1 MTETQ
6 GVRATLTSPDMAK
19 ALGISQKLLLK
30 LRKQPGGPFQ
40 LGRDYRFRGTSAQAP
55 LQWFP
60 EATDN
65 AFSSWQQQ
73 QPHLIETMDG
83 GEA

>member
-1 MTETQ
+1 MTETS
-6 GVRATLTSPDMAK
+6 GVRPTLTSPEIAK
-19 ALGISQKLLLK
+19 ALGISQKLLLR
-30 LRKQPGGPFQ
+30 LRKHPDGPFQ
-40 LGRDYRFRGTSAQAP
+40 LGRDYRFRGVSPAAP

-60 EATDN
+60 EATDQ
-65 AFSSWQQQ
+65 AFTSWQQK

>member
-60 EATDN
+60 EATSHRN
-65 AFSSWQQQ
+65 
-73 QPHLIETMDG
+73 DG
-83 GEA
+83 WR

>member
-1 MTETQ
+1 MTETP
-6 GVRATLTSPDMAK
+6 GVKATLSSPEMAK

-40 LGRDYRFRGTSAQAP
+40 LGRDYRFRGVTAAAP

-60 EATDN
+60 EATDTALN
-65 AFSSWQQQ
+65 SWQQQ

-83 GEA
+83 EA